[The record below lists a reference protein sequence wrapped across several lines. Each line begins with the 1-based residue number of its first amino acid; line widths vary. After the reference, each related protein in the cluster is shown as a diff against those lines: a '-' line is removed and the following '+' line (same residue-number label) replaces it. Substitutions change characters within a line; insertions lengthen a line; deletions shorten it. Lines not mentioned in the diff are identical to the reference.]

1 LSDILLTIRSRPSVP
16 VWD

>member
-16 VWD
+16 VRD